1 MTTPTIE
8 ELKQKVAINALSKY
22 VYDTVIESVTFG
34 NKSNIQQTIIDIDE
48 KAIKIAESLLT
59 FDSTERRKLI
69 LTEFNRLVKR
79 FNFKYDSNYDDLIE
93 LYNVSVKRGDKILKQ
108 KEDFANSVSS
118 KLEDQINNFD
128 LPKELYQN
136 LAPIVDAIFGKK

>member
-8 ELKQKVAINALSKY
+8 ELKQKIAIDTLSKY
-22 VYDTVIESVTFG
+22 VYDTVIESVTLG
-34 NKSNIQQTIIDIDE
+34 NKSNIRQTIIDIDD
-48 KAIKIAESLLT
+48 KAVKIAKSLLT

-93 LYNVSVKRGDKILKQ
+93 LYNASVDRADKILKQ
-108 KEDFANSVSS
+108 KEDVADSVSS
-118 KLEDQINNFD
+118 KIEDQINNFD
-128 LPKELYQN
+128 LPKELYQS
-136 LAPIVDAIFGKK
+136 LSPLVDAIFGKK